1 MMPRN
6 LDRRVEA
13 MVPIKNP
20 TVHEQILDQIMVA
33 NLKDNL
39 QSWRVGPD
47 GSSERIYPANDAG
60 AFQRAGLFHDQPE
73 PLGPRHVS
81 AGEHADALHAPGRDR
96 LSAASQSPCWQRT
109 MRIRWRWS
117 TSARTRFG
125 SSSTRTWAGRRRR
138 CSTRRCCAVSGGTIA
153 TTGKLAPDAIKRALR
168 ALRRFRALIDQLAVT
183 KVEVIAT
190 AAAREAENGP
200 DFIAQA
206 ERILDRNIS
215 VLSGT
220 KEAELAAL
228 GVVSGIH
235 AADGFAG
242 DLGGGS
248 LELIDIR
255 GGRLSDAVTLPLGG
269 LRLIDASGGSLKK
282 ARDIVDIEIAKV
294 DWLEKGRGRDFYAIG
309 GTWRA
314 LARLHMTQTNY
325 PLSVMHNYRINADDA
340 LKFAALLDHQ
350 SQSSLAGIRDISSAR
365 RETIPYGALVLE
377 RLIKQMKPR
386 TVVVSVFGIREG
398 LLYSL
403 LGEQEKRRDPLIA
416 ACEDLAR
423 SRSRSL
429 DSAYELCF
437 WTDALFRAPGPTETP
452 EQRRLRHAAC
462 LLSDIGWRAHPD
474 YRGAQSLNLVA
485 HGDFVGVDHPG
496 RAFLALTVY
505 YRNEGLVKDELS
517 QRLIELVDKDM
528 VKRARILGAAFRAA
542 HMVSA
547 AMPGVLTNTPI
558 TYEGNRLVWTLPE
571 PFSNLEGERVERR
584 FKELADLLDRE
595 AEIRVGSAFQLAAS

>member
-1 MMPRN
+1 M
-6 LDRRVEA
+6 
-13 MVPIKNP
+13 
-20 TVHEQILDQIMVA
+20 
-33 NLKDNL
+33 
-39 QSWRVGPD
+39 
-47 GSSERIYPANDAG
+47 
-60 AFQRAGLFHDQPE
+60 
-73 PLGPRHVS
+73 
-81 AGEHADALHAPGRDR
+81 
-96 LSAASQSPCWQRT
+96 
-109 MRIRWRWS
+109 
-117 TSARTRFG
+117 
-125 SSSTRTWAGRRRR
+125 
-138 CSTRRCCAVSGGTIA
+138 
-153 TTGKLAPDAIKRALR
+153 
-168 ALRRFRALIDQLAVT
+168 
-183 KVEVIAT
+183 
-190 AAAREAENGP
+190 
-200 DFIAQA
+200 
-206 ERILDRNIS
+206 
-215 VLSGT
+215 
-220 KEAELAAL
+220 
-228 GVVSGIH
+228 
-235 AADGFAG
+235 
-242 DLGGGS
+242 
-248 LELIDIR
+248 
-255 GGRLSDAVTLPLGG
+255 
-269 LRLIDASGGSLKK
+269 RLIDASGGSLKK
-282 ARDIVDIEIAKV
+282 AREIVDAELAKV

-325 PLSVMHNYRINADDA
+325 PLSVMHNYKINADDA

-365 RETIPYGALVLE
+365 RETVPYGALVLE

-386 TVVVSVFGIREG
+386 AVVVSVFGIREG

-403 LGEQEKRRDPLIA
+403 LSEDERRRDPLIA

-423 SRSRSL
+423 QRSRSL

-505 YRNEGLVKDELS
+505 YRNEGLVRDELS

-528 VKRARILGAAFRAA
+528 LKRARILGAAFRAA

-571 PFSNLEGERVERR
+571 PYSNLEGERVERR
-584 FKELADLLDRE
+584 FKALAGLLDRE
-595 AEIRVGSAFQLAAS
+595 GEIRVGSAFQLAAS

>member
-1 MMPRN
+1 MLARN
-6 LDRRVEA
+6 DSG
-13 MVPIKNP
+13 P
-20 TVHEQILDQIMVA
+20 VA
-33 NLKDNL
+33 VVDI
-39 QSWRVGPD
+39 
-47 GSSERIYPANDAG
+47 GSNS
-60 AFQRAGLFHDQPE
+60 
-73 PLGPRHVS
+73 V
-81 AGEHADALHAPGRDR
+81 R
-96 LSAASQSPCWQRT
+96 L
-109 MRIRWRWS
+109 IVYEN
-117 TSARTRFG
+117 
-125 SSSTRTWAGRRRR
+125 AGRAPAPLFNEKVLCGLGR
-138 CSTRRCCAVSGGTIA
+138 TIA

-168 ALRRFRALIDQLAVT
+168 ALRRFRALIEQLGAGH
-183 KVEVIAT
+183 VEVIAT
-190 AAAREAENGP
+190 AAAREAANGP

-206 ERILDRNIS
+206 ERVLDRKITL
-215 VLSGT
+215 LSGT
-220 KEAELAAL
+220 QEAELAAL
-228 GVVSGIH
+228 GIVSGFH

-248 LELIDIR
+248 LELIDVR
-255 GGRLSDAVTLPLGG
+255 GGRLSDAATLPLGG
-269 LRLIDASGGSLKK
+269 LRLIDASGGNLRK
-282 ARDIVDIEIAKV
+282 AREIVDAELAKV
-294 DWLEKGRGRDFYAIG
+294 EWVEKGRGRDFYAIG

-325 PLSVMHNYRINADDA
+325 PLSVMHNYKIPADEA
-340 LKFAALLDHQ
+340 LKFASLLDHQ

-386 TVVVSVFGIREG
+386 AVVVSVFGIREG

-403 LGEQEKRRDPLIA
+403 LTEQEKRRDPLIA

-423 SRSRSL
+423 QRSRSL

-437 WTDALFRAPGPTETP
+437 WTDAIFRAPGPTETP

-505 YRNEGLVKDELS
+505 YRNEGLVRDELS
-517 QRLIELVDKDM
+517 QRLVELVDKDM
-528 VKRARILGAAFRAA
+528 LKRARILGAAFRAA

-547 AMPGVLTNTPI
+547 AMPGVLTNTPL
-558 TYEGNRLVWTLPE
+558 TYEGNRLAWTLPE
-571 PFSNLEGERVERR
+571 PYSNLEGERVERR
-584 FKELADLLDRE
+584 FKQLADLLDRE
-595 AEIRVGSAFQLAAS
+595 PEIRVGSAYQLAAS